1 MSKSLP
7 LTLAD
12 SVRGSVMLAQLLA
25 QLLVF
30 LLPPLLIQGSA
41 DGLDQWLEWTS
52 WIELD

>member
-12 SVRGSVMLAQLLA
+12 SVRGSVTGSLL
-25 QLLVF
+25 LYFF

-41 DGLDQWLEWTS
+41 DGLDHWLEWTS